1 MKYDYVERPI
11 SGGWLFEVRKG
22 PSHKGNIRKN
32 PVTGRFQFYRGSR
45 NAVRPLIE
53 ESDIELLKERIEG
66 LDL

>member
-1 MKYDYVERPI
+1 M
-11 SGGWLFEVRKG
+11 EVRKG

-45 NAVRPLIE
+45 NAIRPMLE
-53 ESDIELLKERIEG
+53 DSDMETLKERIEE